1 MKRKILIVDDEI
13 IILKCILVDLRRSDY
28 SVDTA
33 ENGEQ
38 ALAMLEKEK
47 YDLVITDLMMEGIGG
62 LELLAE
68 IKKKSP
74 DIPVIIMTGYGEL
87 DSAIE
92 ALRLGAADYLL
103 KPCNNEELIL
113 RVGNCIDKV
122 ELQKKVKFYESIL
135 PICSVCKKIRDDA
148 GKGIGNGDWKPLE
161 EYLARNVGLDLSH
174 GICPECSDNLYGDQ
188 EWYKKN
194 RDEILDK

>member
-74 DIPVIIMTGYGEL
+74 DMPVIIMTGYGEL

-113 RVGNCIDKV
+113 RVENCIDKV

-148 GKGIGNGDWKPLE
+148 GKGSGDGDWKPLE

-188 EWYKKN
+188 EWYKEN
-194 RDEILDK
+194 RDES

>member
-13 IILKCILVDLRRSDY
+13 IILKCILVDLRRFDY

-33 ENGEQ
+33 ENGNQ

-47 YDLVITDLMMEGIGG
+47 YDLVITDLMMEGMGG

-68 IKKKSP
+68 IKKKTA
-74 DIPVIIMTGYGEL
+74 DMPVIIMTGYGEL

-92 ALRLGAADYLL
+92 ALRLGASDYLL

-148 GKGIGNGDWKPLE
+148 GKGRGDGDWKPLE
-161 EYLARNVGLDLSH
+161 EYLAQNVGLDLSH
-174 GICPECSDNLYGDQ
+174 GICPECSDKLYGDQ
-188 EWYKKN
+188 EWYKEN
-194 RDEILDK
+194 RDES

>member
-13 IILKCILVDLRRSDY
+13 IILKCILVDLRRFDY

-33 ENGEQ
+33 ENGNQ

-47 YDLVITDLMMEGIGG
+47 YDLVITDLMMEDMGG

-68 IKKKSP
+68 IKKKTA
-74 DIPVIIMTGYGEL
+74 DMPVIIMTGYGEL

-92 ALRLGAADYLL
+92 ALRLGASDYLL

-148 GKGIGNGDWKPLE
+148 GKGRGDGDWKPLE
-161 EYLARNVGLDLSH
+161 EYLAQNVGLDLSH
-174 GICPECSDNLYGDQ
+174 GICPECSDKLYGDQ
-188 EWYKKN
+188 EWYKEN
-194 RDEILDK
+194 RDES

>member
-33 ENGEQ
+33 ENGKQ

-47 YDLVITDLMMEGIGG
+47 YDLVITDLMMEGMGG

-68 IKKKSP
+68 IKKKTA
-74 DIPVIIMTGYGEL
+74 DMPVIIMTGYGEL

-92 ALRLGAADYLL
+92 ALRLGASDYLL

-135 PICSVCKKIRDDA
+135 PICSVCKKIRDDS
-148 GKGIGNGDWKPLE
+148 GKGSGDGDWKPLE
-161 EYLARNVGLDLSH
+161 EYLAQNVGLDLSH
-174 GICPECSDNLYGDQ
+174 GICPECSDKLYGDQ
-188 EWYKKN
+188 EWYKEN
-194 RDEILDK
+194 RDES

>member
-74 DIPVIIMTGYGEL
+74 DMPVIIMTGYGEL
-87 DSAIE
+87 DSAIK

-148 GKGIGNGDWKPLE
+148 EKGIGDGDWKPIE
-161 EYLARNVGLDLSH
+161 EYLAQNVGLDLSH

-194 RDEILDK
+194 RDEILEK